1 VRVRSTDLLIVGGG
15 PAGLATAIEARLAG
29 LDTML
34 IDRRKPPIDVAC
46 GEGLMP
52 VGVERLRRLGVE
64 ITDQEGAVFR
74 GIRYHD
80 GDLTAEARFKE
91 GCGLG
96 IRRSSLHRALHRRAE
111 QLGVRLR
118 WGVRARELKANGVET
133 DDGELRAR
141 WLVAADGRL
150 SRVREWSG
158 LEGKALTRRRFGVR
172 RHYAVAPWS
181 EYVEVYWAHRAEAY
195 VTPVGTNVVGVAMLS
210 SETPIH
216 FDRLLQS
223 FPRLRTHLEG
233 APVETRDRG
242 AGPFGQR
249 PVAVVRGNLAL
260 VGDASGSLDPI
271 TGEGLSIAFA
281 QAHALVK
288 SIQRGGLEEYA
299 AEHRRILR
307 IPRLL
312 TQLLL
317 VVEHRPRLRQRMI
330 RAFASRPTLF
340 NDLVDLVASARPPPL
355 SKRPGVVEL
364 TARIVR
370 SGFSAN

>member
-1 VRVRSTDLLIVGGG
+1 MAEVRSTDLLIVGGG

-29 LDTML
+29 FDTML

-52 VGVERLRRLGVE
+52 VGVEHLRRLGIE
-64 ITDQEGAVFR
+64 ITDQEGSVFR
-74 GIRYHD
+74 GIRYLD
-80 GDLTAEARFKE
+80 GDFTAEARFKE

-111 QLGVRLR
+111 QIGVRLR
-118 WGVRARELKANGVET
+118 WGVTARQLKPNGVET
-133 DDGELRAR
+133 DDGQLLAR

-150 SRVREWSG
+150 SKVRQWSD
-158 LEGKALTRRRFGVR
+158 LEGRALTRRRFGVR

-210 SETPIH
+210 SDTPIH
-216 FDRLLQS
+216 FDRLLQN
-223 FPRLRTHLEG
+223 FPLLQKRLEG
-233 APVETRDRG
+233 AQVETQDRG

-249 PVAVVRGNLAL
+249 PVAVVRDNLAL

-281 QAHALVK
+281 QAHALVQ
-288 SIQRGGLEEYA
+288 SINSGSIEEYA

-312 TQLLL
+312 TRLLL
-317 VVEHRPRLRQRMI
+317 VVEHRPWLRQRMI
-330 RAFASRPTLF
+330 RAFASHPLLF
-340 NDLVDLVASARPPPL
+340 DDLVDLVASARPPSPSRRL
-355 SKRPGVVEL
+355 GVVGFA
-364 TARIVR
+364 ARIVR
-370 SGFSAN
+370 SGV